1 MVAAMRDMSEAQN
14 MTIQLVLSLAIMH
27 ANNQRAMDAILDE
40 LALSK
45 GTYTRITD
53 HIDFLY
59 SQVEHVKQL
68 HRQTNSVLQQTKS
81 VLKVSVMIILTVAT
95 VLYLVG
101 LF

>member
-1 MVAAMRDMSEAQN
+1 MVADMHDMSEAQN

-59 SQVEHVKQL
+59 SQVEHVKQS

-81 VLKVSVMIILTVAT
+81 VLKVGVMIILTVAT
-95 VLYLVG
+95 ALFLIG